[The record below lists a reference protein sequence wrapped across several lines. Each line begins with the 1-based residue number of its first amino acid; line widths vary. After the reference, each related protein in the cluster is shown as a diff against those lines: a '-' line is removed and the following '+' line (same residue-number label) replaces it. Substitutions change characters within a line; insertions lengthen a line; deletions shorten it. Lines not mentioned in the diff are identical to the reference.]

1 MRVLA
6 LVHDAFGGQGG
17 IAKFNRDLLSA
28 LASAPDLD
36 EVVALPRYIVEPPG
50 PLGYVA

>member
-6 LVHDAFGGQGG
+6 LVHDAFGGHGG

-28 LASAPDLD
+28 LCTYPPT
-36 EVVALPRYIVEPPG
+36 PRWWPFR
-50 PLGYVA
+50 AAC